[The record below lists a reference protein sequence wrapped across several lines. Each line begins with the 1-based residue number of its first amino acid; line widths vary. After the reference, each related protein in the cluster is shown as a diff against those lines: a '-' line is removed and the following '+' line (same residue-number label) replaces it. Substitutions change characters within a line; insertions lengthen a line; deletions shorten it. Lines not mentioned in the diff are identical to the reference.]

1 MIFPV
6 SIHPLILSTCDT
18 FTYMCKN
25 TVITVNGNYT
35 KVSKQNNTSINCTK
49 LVKSEK
55 QWWHHGK
62 VRQQTLTINSILI
75 SLPHIK
81 L

>member
-6 SIHPLILSTCDT
+6 PIHPLILSTHDT
-18 FTYMCKN
+18 FTYMRKN

-35 KVSKQNNTSINCTK
+35 KVSKQNNMSINCTK

-55 QWWHHGK
+55 QW
-62 VRQQTLTINSILI
+62 
-75 SLPHIK
+75 
-81 L
+81 